1 VNVDSFKFMYN
12 RFLGNLPAKFKAKWA
27 TRILFILYCL
37 KRTNHQAQARNIGR
51 LLTFGLIPQRDSLA
65 IFSSSIVTTAF
76 PIMCVSVM
84 I

>member
-51 LLTFGLIPQRDSLA
+51 LLTFGLIPQRVNQV
-65 IFSSSIVTTAF
+65 I
-76 PIMCVSVM
+76 P
-84 I
+84 